1 MFQFACLH
9 GGVHGSVGHRTAANT
24 KNVDLPKAISPIS
37 GGIRYWCATMYHPS
51 ECLPLATSGN

>member
-9 GGVHGSVGHRTAANT
+9 KGVHGSVGHRTAANT

-37 GGIRYWCATMYHPS
+37 GGIRY
-51 ECLPLATSGN
+51 